1 MRKWIVFII
10 LIVIGIGIIAYN
22 YIYQDHRDIES
33 ETAEFVL
40 NSTDLVNE
48 FTINPSASEK
58 KYLNK
63 TIEVF
68 GTITELNDRDLT
80 LDNNIFC
87 QFSSKIEVDTSKKV
101 NIKGRFIGY
110 DELLDQIKI
119 DQCSILTNQK

>member
-1 MRKWIVFII
+1 MRKWIVLII
-10 LIVIGIGIIAYN
+10 LIVIGIIAYN
-22 YIYQDHRDIES
+22 YIYQDHRDIEN

-48 FTINPSASEK
+48 FAINPSASEK

-68 GTITELNDRDLT
+68 GTITELNVQDLT

-87 QFSSKIEVDTSKKV
+87 QFNSKIEVDTSKKV
-101 NIKGRFIGY
+101 SIKGRFIGY
-110 DELLDQIKI
+110 DDLLEEIKL
-119 DQCSILTNQK
+119 DQCSITTNQK

>member
-1 MRKWIVFII
+1 MRKWIVLII
-10 LIVIGIGIIAYN
+10 LIVIGIIAYN
-22 YIYQDHRDIES
+22 YIYQEHRDIES

-48 FTINPSASEK
+48 FAINPSASEK

-87 QFSSKIEVDTSKKV
+87 QFNSKIEVGTSKKV
-101 NIKGRFIGY
+101 SIKGRFIGY

-119 DQCSILTNQK
+119 DQCSIVTNQK

>member
-1 MRKWIVFII
+1 MRKWIVLII
-10 LIVIGIGIIAYN
+10 LIVIGIIAYN

-68 GTITELNDRDLT
+68 GTITELNDQDLT

-87 QFSSKIEVDTSKKV
+87 QFNSKIEVDTSKKV
-101 NIKGRFIGY
+101 SIKGRFIGY

-119 DQCSILTNQK
+119 DQCSIITNQK

>member
-10 LIVIGIGIIAYN
+10 LIVIGIMAYN